1 MSGSSGQ
8 GVYRPWLPF
17 LTLLRKEV
25 LRFWRV
31 SSQTLLTPIITASLY
46 LFIFGATLG
55 QRISVLEGFSYAQFV
70 IPGLVL
76 MGVINNSFANCSSSL
91 FMSRYLGGIVD
102 LLVTPVS
109 PSQFIL
115 AYTLAAM
122 LRGALVGMVTW
133 LISTLFASL
142 PWTEPFL
149 AILMAM
155 LASFLF
161 AQFGL
166 IAAIFA
172 KNFDTLSMFT
182 NFLIL
187 PLIYLGGVFYPISIL
202 PAPWGTLS
210 YLNPLFYLIDGFR
223 HAILGVGDTS
233 FPVAFGVSGL
243 MAIVLFTW
251 AAWLIGSGK
260 RLRT

>member
-1 MSGSSGQ
+1 MSQVDRRDEFRS
-8 GVYRPWLPF
+8 WLPF
-17 LTLLRKEV
+17 YTLLRKEI
-25 LRFWRV
+25 LRFLRV
-31 SSQTLLTPIITASLY
+31 ASQTLLTPIITASLY

-70 IPGLVL
+70 IPGLIL

-102 LLVTPVS
+102 LLVTPVT
-109 PSQFIL
+109 PPQFIL

-122 LRGALVGMVTW
+122 LRGMLVGMVTW
-133 LISTLFASL
+133 LISTLFAGL
-142 PWTEPFL
+142 PWHAPLL
-149 AILMAM
+149 ALLMAL

-202 PAPWGTLS
+202 PAPWKSLS
-210 YLNPLFYLIDGFR
+210 HLNPLFYLIDGFR
-223 HAILGVGDTS
+223 HAILGVGDVS
-233 FPVAFGVSGL
+233 FAVAFGVTGAMAVGL
-243 MAIVLFTW
+243 FVFAGV
-251 AAWLIGSGK
+251 LIGKGY
-260 RLRT
+260 RLRN